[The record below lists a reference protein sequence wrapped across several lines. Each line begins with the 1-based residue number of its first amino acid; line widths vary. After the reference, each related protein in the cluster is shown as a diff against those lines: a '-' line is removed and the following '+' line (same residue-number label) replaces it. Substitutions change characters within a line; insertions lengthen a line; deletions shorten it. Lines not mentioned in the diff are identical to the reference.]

1 MIESI
6 TYCIEEFDKIL
17 AGVSKPDKNTNYTL
31 FGAYEA
37 SISVCNKYL
46 NFQQTIFDEDIE
58 PIVNSCRKNGIHEF
72 TISYEKIGLFKTLE
86 AFEKLGCKIEGFTK
100 ARRYP
105 DAKPIRAL
113 KLRIK

>member
-1 MIESI
+1 MVESI

-17 AGVSKPDKNTNYTL
+17 AGVSKPDKYTNYAL

-46 NFQQTIFDEDIE
+46 NFQQIIFDEDIE
-58 PIVNSCRKNGIHEF
+58 PIVNTCKKNGIREF
-72 TISYEKIGLFKTLE
+72 TISYEKIGLLKTLE
-86 AFEKLGCKIEGFTK
+86 AFENLGCKITGFTK
-100 ARRYP
+100 APRYP

-113 KLRIK
+113 KLQVL